1 MIARQDWSAL
11 RVHETMKRIDR
22 GGVLPASAA
31 FTPAMF
37 EDRVAD
43 DCARPAMGVML
54 VALAASSKN
63 DPII

>member
-1 MIARQDWSAL
+1 M
-11 RVHETMKRIDR
+11 HETMKRIDR